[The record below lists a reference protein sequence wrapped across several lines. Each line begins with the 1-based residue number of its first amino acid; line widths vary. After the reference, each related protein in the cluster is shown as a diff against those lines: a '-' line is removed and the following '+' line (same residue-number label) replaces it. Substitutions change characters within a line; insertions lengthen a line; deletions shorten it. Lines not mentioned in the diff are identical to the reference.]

1 MGAVVLNHFEQTVR
15 PFMDFVDQLRGLGV
29 DQDVPLPTIAV
40 IGDQS
45 SGKSSVLEALSGVQL
60 PRGTGVVTRCPL
72 ELILI
77 HSEDTDWE
85 GKISY
90 RHESIKLDSPEQVCE
105 EIKNAQNQLAG
116 KNCEISN
123 ERITVQIKSKTTP
136 DLTLID
142 LPGITRVA
150 VGGQPDDIASQ
161 IKSLIYEYIMN
172 KETINLVV
180 IPCTADITTAE
191 ALQMAQEV
199 DPEGERT
206 IGVLTKPDLVDKGME
221 ERILSIIR
229 NELIPLKRGY
239 AIVRCRGQKEIDDKV
254 SLSDALNLEKRFF
267 KGHQNF
273 RNLLDSKQADIN
285 NLAEKLS
292 RELLT
297 LIKSSLNTIEADI
310 FMKLQKVEEELS
322 LMGNIPTGSREIA
335 RFLTEK
341 IKDFLDDIQALTNG
355 DISKQLVKEAKLYCF
370 TRDQF
375 SKWHQTLE
383 QRDVD
388 SEYILSF
395 SDDLGKRV
403 ESTLLPLAEEF
414 IQISRGRQLPGF
426 QNYSLFEALCQRL
439 IKEMEPH
446 TFQLLSAISDKVLEA
461 LNEVATMHFKT
472 LPNLLKHTKEKSSQI
487 QQAQK
492 AHSAELIKTLFKMEE
507 MVYTQDGTYSYKMD
521 ELQAQDDDNARG
533 KGRRRNE
540 LSDLMKHVKTYLKIS
555 SGRLADMVPMI
566 LRFHMLLETGAKL
579 QTEILLVLQDTEG
592 LEHMAEEKEDT
603 AEHRRRLVE
612 RQDRLK
618 RAKEQLLKF

>member
-1 MGAVVLNHFEQTVR
+1 MEAVLLNHFEQTVR
-15 PFMDFVDQLRGLGV
+15 PFMDFVDQLRWLGV

-77 HSEDTDWE
+77 NSEDTDWE
-85 GKISY
+85 GEILY
-90 RHESIKLDSPEQVCE
+90 RHKSIKLDSPEQVCE
-105 EIKNAQNQLAG
+105 EIKNAQNRLAG
-116 KNCEISN
+116 ENCEISH

-150 VGGQPDDIASQ
+150 MGGQPDDIATR

-229 NELIPLKRGY
+229 NELIPLKKGY
-239 AIVRCRGQKEIDDKV
+239 TIVRCRGQKDIQDKV
-254 SLSDALNLEKRFF
+254 SFSDALNLEKTFF
-267 KGHQNF
+267 KGHQHF
-273 RNLLDSKQADIN
+273 RNLLNSKQAGIN

-292 RELLT
+292 KELLT

-322 LMGNIPTGSREIA
+322 FMGNIPTGSREIA

-355 DISKQLVKEAKLYCF
+355 DISKQFAKDTKLYCF

-395 SDDLGKRV
+395 SDDLRKRV
-403 ESTLLPLAEEF
+403 ESTLQPLAEEF

-426 QNYSLFEALCQRL
+426 QNYRVFEALCQRL

-446 TFQLLSAISDKVLEA
+446 AFQLLSAISDKVLED
-461 LNEVATMHFKT
+461 LIEVATMHFKT

-521 ELQAQDDDNARG
+521 ELKAQDDNARG

-618 RAKEQLLKF
+618 RAIEQLLKF

>member
-85 GKISY
+85 GKILY
-90 RHESIKLDSPEQVCE
+90 KQKSIKLDSPEQVCE
-105 EIKNAQNQLAG
+105 EIKNAQNRLAG
-116 KNCEISN
+116 KNCEISH

-150 VGGQPDDIASQ
+150 MGGQPDDIATQ

-239 AIVRCRGQKEIDDKV
+239 TIVRCRGQKEIDGKV
-254 SLSDALNLEKRFF
+254 SLSDALNLEKTFF
-267 KGHQNF
+267 KEHQQF
-273 RNLLDSKQADIN
+273 RNLLDSKQAGIN
-285 NLAEKLS
+285 NLAEMLS

-297 LIKSSLNTIEADI
+297 LIKSSLNTIVADI
-310 FMKLQKVEEELS
+310 FMKLHKVEEELS
-322 LMGNIPTGSREIA
+322 FMGNIPDSREIA
-335 RFLTEK
+335 RFLIEK
-341 IKDFLDDIQALTNG
+341 IKVFLDDIQALTNG
-355 DISKQLVKEAKLYCF
+355 DISQQLVKETKLYCF

-403 ESTLLPLAEEF
+403 ESTLQPLAEEF

-426 QNYSLFEALCQRL
+426 QNYRVFEALCQRL

-446 TFQLLSAISDKVLEA
+446 AFQLLSAISDKVLED
-461 LNEVATMHFKT
+461 LIEVATMHFKT

-521 ELQAQDDDNARG
+521 ELKAQDDDNARG
-533 KGRRRNE
+533 EGRRTNE

-579 QTEILLVLQDTEG
+579 QTEILLILQGTEG
-592 LEHMAEEKEDT
+592 LEHMAEEK
-603 AEHRRRLVE
+603 
-612 RQDRLK
+612 
-618 RAKEQLLKF
+618 